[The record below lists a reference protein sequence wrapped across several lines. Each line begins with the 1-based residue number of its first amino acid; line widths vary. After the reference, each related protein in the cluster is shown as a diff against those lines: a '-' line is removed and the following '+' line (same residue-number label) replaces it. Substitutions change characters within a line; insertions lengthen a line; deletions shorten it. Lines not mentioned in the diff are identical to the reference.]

1 MQRITLPRHK
11 VSVKRHLAAVDERIR
26 RTVER
31 VYDLLVQREYGRLE
45 KLTGGV
51 RLSAKEIED
60 AVKDY
65 PHALQSRPVGAP
77 IDVVEIT
84 NSSPRAWS
92 IRADAY
98 LACRAGRPPCPLECQ
113 EVLSR

>member
-1 MQRITLPRHK
+1 M
-11 VSVKRHLAAVDERIR
+11 VAVDERIR
-26 RTVER
+26 RTVEQ
-31 VYDLLVQREYGRLE
+31 VYELLLQKKYSALE

-60 AVKDY
+60 AVKQY
-65 PHALQSRPVGAP
+65 PHALQFRPADAP
-77 IDVVEIT
+77 IDIVEIT

-98 LACRAGRPPCPLECQ
+98 TAREGRSDLTLELTVI
-113 EVLSR
+113 EDPSGVMRVELDDLHVL

>member
-1 MQRITLPRHK
+1 M
-11 VSVKRHLAAVDERIR
+11 DERIR
-26 RTVER
+26 RTVEK
-31 VYDLLVQREYGRLE
+31 VYELLVQRKYSALE

-60 AVKDY
+60 AVNEY
-65 PHALQSRPVGAP
+65 PHALQSPPAGAP

-92 IRADAY
+92 IRVDAY
-98 LACRAGRPPCPLECQ
+98 TEREGRSDLTLELTVI
-113 EVLSR
+113 EDSSGTLRVELDGLHVL